1 MDIYIIHTTWDFIL
15 CSISLRVFSIHLYF
29 VYIFTI
35 NSLFSVDL
43 TMCHVIFGFTWS
55 TCTNCST
62 NLHIGLLFNFQ
73 LRFLFQFCFHLRAT
87 AEKHETWNP
96 SLATKL
102 PNERR
107 SDAWR
112 AQNMKFNK
120 HGRYKATNQSRPEQS
135 SYCNLIKAN
144 GKRFDCTKLSKQTRS
159 AYKHIVCMYVCMYTS
174 ENRVI
179 SLFYGVFLLEFAC
192 KQQGVSST
200 DTQSGNRGT
209 GNDDRRTEKQIGTGM
224 QCQKETRRA
233 KWCYLLGH
241 LLARCPVTVQLW

>member
-144 GKRFDCTKLSKQTRS
+144 GKRFDRTKLSKQTRS
-159 AYKHIVCMYVCMYTS
+159 AYKHIVCMYVCMS
-174 ENRVI
+174 H
-179 SLFYGVFLLEFAC
+179 L
-192 KQQGVSST
+192 
-200 DTQSGNRGT
+200 
-209 GNDDRRTEKQIGTGM
+209 RTELYLYFMVYFCWNLHVNNKGFLPQSHNPEIGG
-224 QCQKETRRA
+224 
-233 KWCYLLGH
+233 
-241 LLARCPVTVQLW
+241 LAMMIEGRKNK